1 MARLNGK
8 EIKAISEPG
17 RYSDGNGLY
26 LNVAPNG
33 TKSWIQRVRV
43 DGKRTDKGLGS
54 LSKVTL
60 ATARKTALTN
70 LAQIKSGQ
78 NPFTKDVERLVAG
91 LGQGIEVEVKQA
103 PAIPTF
109 ADAARA
115 VYELNLEEWG
125 EGTAKRWIRRLEI
138 HAFPTLGD
146 SAISDFT
153 YNDIAEL
160 LNPLRA
166 ENHETARKVRQ
177 ALTMVFD
184 WAKVKGYRVD
194 NPADSALNSILRKV
208 KHVPENHKA
217 LNYPEVAAAIAK
229 VKFGY
234 AMRVTALAFEFLVLT
249 AARSGEVRFAD
260 WSEIDLSAGVWEIP
274 AERMKGKRAHRIPL
288 SEQAIAILRQ
298 VRWIPDPDA
307 DEDSLYPLMEVK
319 EGPVFRM
326 PNGKPLSEN
335 ALLDRC
341 EKDNIGATPHG
352 FRTSF
357 RSWAKAEYGA
367 RFEAIELCLAHSV
380 GTSVTQA
387 YDREDL
393 LEERRQLM
401 QGWADYLNP
410 PIF

>member
-26 LNVAPNG
+26 LNVAPTG
-33 TKSWIQRVRV
+33 TKSWIQRVRIP
-43 DGKRTDKGLGS
+43 GKGRTDKGLGS

-70 LAQIKSGQ
+70 LAQIKSGL
-78 NPFTKDVERLVAG
+78 NPFDAASAP
-91 LGQGIEVEVKQA
+91 VEVKQA

-115 VYELNLEEWG
+115 VYDLNLDEWG
-125 EGTAKRWIRRLEI
+125 AGTAKRWLRRLEI
-138 HAFPTLGD
+138 HTFPTLGD

-166 ENHETARKVRQ
+166 NNHETARKVRQ

-208 KHVPENHKA
+208 KHVAENHKA

-319 EGPVFRM
+319 EGLVFRM
-326 PNGKPLSEN
+326 PSGKPLSEN

-393 LEERRQLM
+393 LAERRQLM
-401 QGWADYLNP
+401 QAWADYLNP

>member
-1 MARLNGK
+1 MENRQAVVKTARLNVK

-26 LNVAPNG
+26 LNIAPSG
-33 TKSWIQRVRV
+33 TKSWVQRVRV
-43 DGKRTDKGLGS
+43 DGKRTDRGLGS
-54 LSKVTL
+54 VGKVSL
-60 ATARKTALTN
+60 ADVRKVALAN
-70 LAQIKSGQ
+70 LAAIKSGR
-78 NPFTKDVERLVAG
+78 NPFDAASAP
-91 LGQGIEVEVKQA
+91 VEVKET

-115 VYELNLEEWG
+115 VYDLNLGEWG
-125 EGTAKRWIRRLEI
+125 AATAKRWIRRLEI

-166 ENHETARKVRQ
+166 NNHETARKVRQ

-217 LNYPEVAAAIAK
+217 LHYSEVAAAIAK
-229 VKFGY
+229 VEFGY
-234 AMRVTALAFEFLVLT
+234 AKRVTALAFEFLVMT
-249 AARSGEVRFAD
+249 AGRSGEVRFAD
-260 WSEIDLSAGVWEIP
+260 WSELDLDAGVWEIP
-274 AERMKGKRAHRIPL
+274 AARMKARRAHRIPL

-319 EGPVFRM
+319 TGPVFRM
-326 PNGKPLSEN
+326 PNGKTLSEN

-393 LEERRQLM
+393 LAERSGIM
-401 QGWADYLNP
+401 QAWADYLNP

>member
-1 MARLNGK
+1 MARRNVK

-26 LNVAPNG
+26 LNIAPNG
-33 TKSWIQRVRV
+33 TKSWVQRVRV

-54 LSKVTL
+54 VGKVSL
-60 ATARKTALTN
+60 ADARKVAIAN
-70 LAQIKSGQ
+70 LAAIKSGR
-78 NPFTKDVERLVAG
+78 NPFDAASAPA
-91 LGQGIEVEVKQA
+91 EVKET
-103 PAIPTF
+103 PAVPTF
-109 ADAARA
+109 TDAARA
-115 VYELNLEEWG
+115 VYDLNLGEWG
-125 EGTAKRWIRRLEI
+125 AATAKRWIRRLEI

-146 SAISDFT
+146 SALSDFT

-217 LNYPEVAAAIAK
+217 LNYSEVAAAIAK

-274 AERMKGKRAHRIPL
+274 AERMKAKRAHRIPL

-298 VRWIPDPDA
+298 VRWIPDPD
-307 DEDSLYPLMEVK
+307 EDSLYPLMEVK
-319 EGPVFRM
+319 TGPVFRM
-326 PNGKPLSEN
+326 SNGKTLSEN

-393 LEERRQLM
+393 LEERRGIM
-401 QGWADYLNP
+401 QSWADYLDP

>member
-1 MARLNGK
+1 MARLNVK

-26 LNVAPNG
+26 LNIAPNG
-33 TKSWIQRVRV
+33 TKSWVQRVRV

-54 LSKVTL
+54 LGKVRL
-60 ATARKTALTN
+60 ADARKVALLN
-70 LAQIKSGQ
+70 LAAIKSGR
-78 NPFTKDVERLVAG
+78 NPFDAASAP
-91 LGQGIEVEVKQA
+91 VEVKEA

-115 VYELNLEEWG
+115 VYDLNLGEWG
-125 EGTAKRWIRRLEI
+125 AATAKRWIRRLEI

-160 LNPLRA
+160 VNPLRA

-217 LNYPEVAAAIAK
+217 LHYTEVAAAIAK

-249 AARSGEVRFAD
+249 AARSCEVRFAD
-260 WSEIDLSAGVWEIP
+260 WSEIDLSAGVWEIS
-274 AERMKGKRAHRIPL
+274 AGRMKARRAHRIPL

-319 EGPVFRM
+319 TGPVFRM
-326 PNGKPLSEN
+326 PNGKTLSEN

-393 LEERRQLM
+393 LEERR
-401 QGWADYLNP
+401 GIHKAWANYLDP